1 MVELFALA
9 SGAVILAQEKQLP
22 LDRLDPATRAKVLA
36 ALAGLIILGFAM
48 LALVW
53 LGARVTRRYMNPPSY
68 DRQRPDNR
76 PSPDDW
82 ATKPLNVPLS
92 DTDDEDAARGK

>member
-1 MVELFALA
+1 MVKLWALVT
-9 SGAVILAQEKQLP
+9 GGFVVAQEKQLP

-48 LALVW
+48 IALVW

-68 DRQRPDNR
+68 DRHLPANAT
-76 PSPDDW
+76 SPDDW
-82 ATKPLNVPLS
+82 AGKPLNTPP
-92 DTDDEDAARGK
+92 TDEQAP